1 MVLKHEIPQ
10 LQGGSASLTSVFT
23 NGGMQESLRSLPLLF
38 TSGTLDIPS
47 GICLALF

>member
-10 LQGGSASLTSVFT
+10 LHRGSARLASVFA
-23 NGGMQESLRSLPLLF
+23 NGGMQESLRPLPLLF
-38 TSGTLDIPS
+38 TAGTLDIPS